1 MIIQLKSKKKIIIL
15 TIITVVFLF
24 IIYSDLVFR
33 TLNPINAFA
42 IWKNVVPENN
52 DIYEIKV
59 GYYSGGSIDHSN
71 VGYVFSSYDSSPAE
85 VMDKIGFHDICHTY
99 YDEKIKYQEYCTSK
113 AGDYAIIKTRLF
125 YIGGYLLKYE
135 VVGEA

>member
-99 YDEKIKYQEYCTSK
+99 YGEKLN
-113 AGDYAIIKTRLF
+113 TRNTAHQKQ
-125 YIGGYLLKYE
+125 GTTQ
-135 VVGEA
+135 